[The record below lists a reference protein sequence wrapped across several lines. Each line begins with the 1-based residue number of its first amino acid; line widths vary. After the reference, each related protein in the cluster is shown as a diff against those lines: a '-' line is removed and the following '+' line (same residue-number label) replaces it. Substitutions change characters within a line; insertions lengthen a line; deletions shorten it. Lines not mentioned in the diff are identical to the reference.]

1 MPRTSKQQAR
11 YAVGQ
16 CLMLWSSNDATQQC
30 SRPKTKLGLKPT
42 PMSINAIDLAT
53 LITAIAGLATAL
65 VALWNVRE
73 LRLMR
78 EVSSSPV
85 LIAENDRFAVLCGG
99 KDEAYLPA
107 GYIPAVPVANF
118 GNGPALNAYA
128 IWDIQDDELIQVLRA
143 YDPHDNYKIGFEKSP
158 FADDPC
164 LRLYWNHFVTRQ
176 LREELNP
183 IVPFKTNE
191 KVRVKLP
198 PYYLQAFHLYVALAV
213 HARSDRKTYFQ
224 IRAFPTASLEIS
236 YRDLSNNRISRR
248 YKVTLVYEH
257 NATHALNNDDAFA
270 CALYVSPQDGN
281 DA

>member
-1 MPRTSKQQAR
+1 MPVT
-11 YAVGQ
+11 AV
-16 CLMLWSSNDATQQC
+16 
-30 SRPKTKLGLKPT
+30 
-42 PMSINAIDLAT
+42 DLAT
-53 LITAIAGLATAL
+53 LVTAIAGLATAI

-85 LIAENDRFAVLCGG
+85 LIAENDRFAALCGG
-99 KDEAYLPA
+99 TDEAYLPA
-107 GYIPAVPVANF
+107 GYIPAVPLANF
-118 GNGPALNAYA
+118 GNGPALDAYA
-128 IWDIQDDELIQVLRA
+128 IWVIEDEELVQVLRS
-143 YDPHDNYKIGFEKSP
+143 YDPHDNHKIGFEKSP

-164 LRLYWNHFVTRQ
+164 LRLYWNHFVKRQ
-176 LREELNP
+176 LREDLNP

-224 IRAFPTASLEIS
+224 IRPFPPAALEIC
-236 YRDLSNNRISRR
+236 YRDLSNAQIRKK
-248 YKVTLVYEH
+248 YKVTLAYEH

-270 CALYVSPQDGN
+270 CALYVSPQTDN
-281 DA
+281 EA